1 MCCIA
6 VGYLLWAT
14 TSYPSHS
21 NQAATLN
28 LFCTHKKT
36 YSFATQMSLTVGP
49 SHISLP
55 VELGVLRGAGREHSV
70 STGAWTNKMAG
81 ALDQESGDDASGF
94 TLL

>member
-1 MCCIA
+1 
-6 VGYLLWAT
+6 
-14 TSYPSHS
+14 
-21 NQAATLN
+21 
-28 LFCTHKKT
+28 
-36 YSFATQMSLTVGP
+36 MSLRVGP